1 MRHGAGRLK
10 ERYVTMNLPGN
21 DGEGDESAHG
31 NPTMS
36 EAPWHGFDS
45 AWNVVATMAEATVGT
60 MFTFRGQ
67 RMKIVQDEKRRAIGI
82 QNKHTGKVE
91 WVPMDVGFFGFD
103 QVRDQVDLGDYQD
116 AGIATRDTPL
126 GRTLQK
132 DSARAPRR
140 SVRDEWA
147 KRGADLSHR
156 SIFKPKF
163 ERNRRVR

>member
-1 MRHGAGRLK
+1 
-10 ERYVTMNLPGN
+10 MNLPGN

-31 NPTMS
+31 NPTTS

-82 QNKHTGKVE
+82 QNKHTGKVD

-103 QVRDQVDLGDYQD
+103 QVSDHVDLGDYRG
-116 AGIATRDTPL
+116 AGIATWETEL
-126 GRTLQK
+126 GKTLQK

-163 ERNRRVR
+163 ERNRRIA

>member
-1 MRHGAGRLK
+1 MTHRLK
-10 ERYVTMNLPGN
+10 ERYVRLNLCD

-31 NPTMS
+31 NPTIS

-45 AWNVVATMAEATVGT
+45 AWNVVATMPEATVGT

-82 QNKHTGKVE
+82 QNRHTGKVK

-103 QVRDQVDLGDYQD
+103 QVSDEVSLGDYRE
-116 AGIATRDTPL
+116 AGIATWETEL
-126 GRTLQK
+126 GHTLQK

-140 SVRDEWA
+140 SVRAEWA

-163 ERNRRVR
+163 AGNRRIS

>member
-1 MRHGAGRLK
+1 MA
-10 ERYVTMNLPGN
+10 
-21 DGEGDESAHG
+21 
-31 NPTMS
+31 

-45 AWNVVATMAEATVGT
+45 AWQVFASMAEAAVGRVFNFGGSD
-60 MFTFRGQ
+60 MQLVR
-67 RMKIVQDEKRRAIGI
+67 DEKRRAIGV
-82 QNKHTGKVE
+82 QNSVTGKVR